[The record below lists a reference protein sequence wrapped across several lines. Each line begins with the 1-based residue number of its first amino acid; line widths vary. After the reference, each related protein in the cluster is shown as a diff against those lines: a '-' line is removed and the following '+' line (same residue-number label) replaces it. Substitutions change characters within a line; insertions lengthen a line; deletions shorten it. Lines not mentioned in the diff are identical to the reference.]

1 MKRLFLFLLLLL
13 TGSVYS
19 AHAQEIAIVTEN
31 YPPYHYEHNGVVVGQ
46 GAETVQGS
54 TKKNQSRWNLRSNI
68 VQIRSVKT

>member
-46 GAETVQGS
+46 GTETVQEAL
-54 TKKNQSRWNLRSNI
+54 KKIKADGTYDRILSKY
-68 VQIRSVKT
+68 VQ